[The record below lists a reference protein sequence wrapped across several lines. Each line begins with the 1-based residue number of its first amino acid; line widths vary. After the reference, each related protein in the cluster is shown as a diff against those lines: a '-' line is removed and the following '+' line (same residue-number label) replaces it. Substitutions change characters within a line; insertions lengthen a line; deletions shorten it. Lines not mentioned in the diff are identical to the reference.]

1 MKACCE
7 FSRKVQV
14 NQIQKKPLTIK
25 IEANQDEKQALAER
39 FSIPEVQSLLCI
51 YQLKY
56 YHGRQVRAIGEMKAE
71 VIQNCVISLDDFL
84 VKINESFELHF
95 IPSDKLS
102 SELEE
107 IDDPDVI
114 PYENDVIDLGE
125 VTAEQLAL
133 FLDPYP
139 HKDDAEQSNP
149 LILSENEVEIVGNK
163 EPKEN
168 PFKVLEQL
176 KIPNKDKKKS

>member
-7 FSRKVQV
+7 FSRKLQIS
-14 NQIQKKPLTIK
+14 QIQKKPLMIK
-25 IEANQDEKQALAER
+25 IEADEEEKKALAER
-39 FSIPEVQSLLCI
+39 FSIPKLHSLCCI

-56 YHGRQVRAIGEMKAE
+56 YHGRQVRAKGEIKAL
-71 VIQNCVISLDDFL
+71 ITQNCVISLEDFF
-84 VKINESFELHF
+84 VTIHESFELHF
-95 IPSDKLS
+95 IPNDDLK

-107 IDDPDVI
+107 IDDPDII
-114 PYENDVIDLGE
+114 PYEGEVIDLGE

-139 HKDDAEQSNP
+139 HKEISDNP
-149 LILSENEVEIVGNK
+149 LIINDNDEDINSTERV
-163 EPKEN
+163 KEN

-176 KIPNKDKKKS
+176 KKLNSDKKK

>member
-7 FSRKVQV
+7 FSRKVQI

-25 IEANQDEKQALAER
+25 LEANEDEKLALAER
-39 FSIPEVQSLLCI
+39 FSIPQVQSLLCN

-56 YHGRQVRAIGEMKAE
+56 FHGRQVRAVGEMNAI
-71 VIQNCVISLDDFL
+71 VMQNCVVSLDDFL
-84 VKINESFELHF
+84 VTINESFELHF

-102 SELEE
+102 LELEE

-139 HKDDAEQSNP
+139 HKEGLDQSNS
-149 LILSENEVEIVGNK
+149 LILSENEVEIVRNK

-176 KIPNKDKKKS
+176 KISNKDKKKS

>member
-7 FSRKVQV
+7 FSRKVQI

-25 IEANQDEKQALAER
+25 IEANDEEKKALAER
-39 FSIPEVQSLLCI
+39 FLIPEVHSLLCT

-56 YHGRQVRAIGEMKAE
+56 FHGRQVRAVGKMEAI
-71 VIQNCVISLDDFL
+71 VTQNCVISLEDFL
-84 VKINESFELHF
+84 VTINESFELHF
-95 IPSDKLS
+95 IPSDKVS
-102 SELEE
+102 AELEE

-114 PYENDVIDLGE
+114 PYDNEVIDLGE

-139 HKDDAEQSNP
+139 HKENSNNN
-149 LILSENEVEIVGNK
+149 LILKENEYQSAIEK

-176 KIPNKDKKKS
+176 KNFGQKKKK

>member
-7 FSRKVQV
+7 FSRKVQL

-25 IEANQDEKQALAER
+25 IEANDDEKKALSER
-39 FSIPEVQSLLCI
+39 FLIPEIQSLLCT

-56 YHGRQVRAIGEMKAE
+56 FHGRQVRAVGEMKA
-71 VIQNCVISLDDFL
+71 VVTQNCVISLEDFL
-84 VKINESFELHF
+84 VTINESFELLF
-95 IPSDKLS
+95 VSSDKITA
-102 SELEE
+102 ELEE

-114 PYENDVIDLGE
+114 PYENEVIDLGE

-139 HKDDAEQSNP
+139 QQENAHND
-149 LILSENEVEIVGNK
+149 LILNEKDIVVESKK
-163 EPKEN
+163 EPKES

-176 KIPNKDKKKS
+176 KKKQSR

>member
-7 FSRKVQV
+7 FSRKVQL

-25 IEANQDEKQALAER
+25 IEANEDEKRALSER
-39 FSIPEVQSLLCI
+39 FSIPEVHSLLCT

-56 YHGRQVRAIGEMKAE
+56 FHGRQVRAVGEMKA
-71 VIQNCVISLDDFL
+71 VVTQNCVISLEDFL
-84 VKINESFELHF
+84 VKINESFEILF
-95 IPSDKLS
+95 ISSDKMS
-102 SELEE
+102 DELEE

-114 PYENDVIDLGE
+114 PYENEVIDLGE

-139 HKDDAEQSNP
+139 QKKGAANK
-149 LILSENEVEIVGNK
+149 LILNEKDIIAESEK
-163 EPKEN
+163 EPKES

-176 KIPNKDKKKS
+176 KKLEKNKKK